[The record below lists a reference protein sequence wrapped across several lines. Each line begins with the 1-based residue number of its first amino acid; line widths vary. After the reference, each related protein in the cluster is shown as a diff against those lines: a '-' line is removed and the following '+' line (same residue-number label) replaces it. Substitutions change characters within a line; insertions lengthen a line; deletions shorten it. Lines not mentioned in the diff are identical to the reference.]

1 MVILNTD
8 FNPTRVTAQ
17 ESEKQYVPHAS
28 FEETHHRVHDGLI
41 ASNKETWRTRNN
53 KQPLKVVRK

>member
-1 MVILNTD
+1 MKYH
-8 FNPTRVTAQ
+8 VTAQ
-17 ESEKQYVPHAS
+17 ESEKQKHFQAS

-53 KQPLKVVRK
+53 NKPLKVTR